1 MSTQESQHGIGQR
14 VGAIAIGVL
23 LIAAVVVLFMTLDS
37 ARPRPANAD
46 PNVPSANTAPTPTA
60 TSTATSSAS
69 GEKIDAIL
77 NSALT
82 YMNRDE
88 AAKAEI
94 ILAAAIRENPG
105 EQRLYLMHAEA
116 LAALRKPE
124 DAYAAYEKALAIG
137 PREGETEF
145 AAGTLANMIGKLDRA
160 VEHYQAAQAAMK
172 TDPRP
177 PVFLAQ
183 VQLKLRQ
190 NEEAKGNLA
199 IAARLNPDLAIVWG
213 TWAQVELDENRPSI
227 AAQHAAKAR
236 ELEPRVTLWRLLE
249 ARALRRANKAED
261 ALALLVNLDEGEKRD
276 PQVMSVMGECYGIL
290 KRPADAAALY
300 GKAADADP
308 ANGTLAMET
317 AGWFERAGDKAKAF
331 KHAERAM
338 LLGTPGAAGMV
349 ERLKQ

>member
-23 LIAAVVVLFMTLDS
+23 LIAAVVVLYMTLDS
-37 ARPRPANAD
+37 ARPHPRPANAD
-46 PNVPSANTAPTPTA
+46 PNVPGPNTAPTPTA
-60 TSTATSSAS
+60 ASTASA
-69 GEKIDAIL
+69 EKIDALL

-124 DAYAAYEKALAIG
+124 EAYAAYEKALAIG

-183 VQLKLRQ
+183 VQLKLKQ

-300 GKAADADP
+300 AKAAAADP

-317 AGWFERAGDKAKAF
+317 AGWFERAGDKATAF

-338 LLGTPGAAGMV
+338 LLGTPGASGMV
-349 ERLKQ
+349 ERLKQP

>member
-23 LIAAVVVLFMTLDS
+23 LIAAVVVLFMTLNS
-37 ARPRPANAD
+37 ARPSPANAD
-46 PNVPSANTAPTPTA
+46 PNVPGPNTVPSPTPTA
-60 TSTATSSAS
+60 TSTAS

-183 VQLKLRQ
+183 VQLKLKQ

-249 ARALRRANKAED
+249 ARALRRANKAEE
-261 ALALLVNLDEGEKRD
+261 ALALLVNLDDGEKRD

-300 GKAADADP
+300 AKAADADP

-317 AGWFERAGDKAKAF
+317 AGWFERAGDKATAL

-338 LLGTPGAAGMV
+338 LLGTAGASGMV
-349 ERLKQ
+349 ERLKQP